1 MDLKQFNALAL
12 KWCQQFDNVKLSGVA
27 KIGDQNELLWS
38 MSIAVLGES
47 QLPPVDRNNL
57 STMKSIVEQR
67 PIDSLVLFKI
77 QSVQFIMGPE
87 MSSNQWQIQ
96 FLCED

>member
-1 MDLKQFNALAL
+1 MRQIQEGLDA
-12 KWCQQFDNVKLSGVA
+12 KLGVGLM
-27 KIGDQNELLWS
+27 IF
-38 MSIAVLGES
+38 
-47 QLPPVDRNNL
+47 
-57 STMKSIVEQR
+57 TMKSIVEQR

-87 MSSNQWQIQ
+87 MSSNRWQ